1 MVWSKEH
8 DILLCR
14 EILVTHPYQFK
25 YGSRERGQCWEK
37 IANALNLVE
46 SPKFVVDQRSV
57 RDRFTK
63 LERDFKRKIAFEER
77 SSGIAPDEPSEL
89 DQALEK
95 IVTQSAVA
103 DKRISKGV
111 EKEKVTAENVRRRAM
126 ESLSETRDKE
136 ELEGSKKRKRTNNG
150 TVDYLKEKSVAQK
163 EIKMEK
169 LELKK
174 RKLELQEKG
183 QKEAVALKR
192 KELELREKELI
203 ENGKRA
209 NNVMMLLSQHME
221 QQQAILVQMHQQ
233 NQMLLSLYQ
242 KSLQKE

>member
-1 MVWSKEH
+1 M
-8 DILLCR
+8 L
-14 EILVTHPYQFK
+14 
-25 YGSRERGQCWEK
+25 GK
-37 IANALNLVE
+37 IANTLNLVE

-63 LERDFKRKIAFEER
+63 LERDFKRKIAIEER

-89 DQALEK
+89 DQALEE
-95 IVTQSAVA
+95 IDEQSAVA

-111 EKEKVTAENVRRRAM
+111 ENVKRRAM
-126 ESLSETRDKE
+126 ESLSETRDRE

-150 TVDYLKEKSVAQK
+150 TVNYLKEKSVAQK

-209 NNVMMLLSQHME
+209 NDVMMFLRQHLE
-221 QQQAILVQMHQQ
+221 QQQAILVQMH
-233 NQMLLSLYQ
+233 
-242 KSLQKE
+242 